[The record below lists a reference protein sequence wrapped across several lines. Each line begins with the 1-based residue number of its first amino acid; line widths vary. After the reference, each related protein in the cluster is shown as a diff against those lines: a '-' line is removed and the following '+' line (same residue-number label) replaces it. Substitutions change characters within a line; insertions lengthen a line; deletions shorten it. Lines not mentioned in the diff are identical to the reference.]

1 MKFSLLLS
9 VYRKDSPCH
18 LHQALFSVWDEQ
30 IVKPDQI
37 VLVKD
42 GPLTQEL
49 DTEIESWCNKLGLVL
64 RIVNLPKNVGLGKA
78 LSHGLSECAYEWVAR
93 FDSDDICHPLRF
105 KKQVDYIKLHPCVD
119 IVGTWIAEFENE
131 HHKIHAYRRLP
142 VEHSHISSFAKKR
155 NPFNHM
161 TVMYKKDKV
170 FDAGSYQDN
179 YLYEDY
185 ALWVRMINKG
195 AVTANIPEVLVYA
208 RTGNGMEIRR
218 GGFKYAC
225 SEVSAQMS
233 FYKSGFISELQLC
246 KNLLVRVPVRLLPG
260 DVRKFIYRNLLRK

>member
-9 VYRKDSPCH
+9 VYRNDSPCH
-18 LHQALFSVWDEQ
+18 LYQALFSVWDEQ

-49 DTEIESWCNKLGLVL
+49 NTEIESWCNKLGFVL
-64 RIVNLPKNVGLGKA
+64 KVVPLSKNVGLGRA
-78 LSHGLSECAYEWVAR
+78 LSHGLRECAHEWVAR
-93 FDSDDICHPLRF
+93 FDSDDISHPLRF
-105 KKQVDYIKLHPCVD
+105 KKQLDYIKLHPRVD
-119 IVGTWIAEFENE
+119 IVGAWIAEFENE
-131 HHKIHAYRRLP
+131 YHRTHAYRRLP

-161 TVMYKKDKV
+161 TVMYRKDKV

-185 ALWVRMINKG
+185 ALWVRMINNG

-218 GGFKYAC
+218 GGIKYAK
-225 SEVSAQMS
+225 SEILAQLG
-233 FYKSGFISELQLC
+233 FYQLGFINKRQFYT
-246 KNLLVRVPVRLLPG
+246 NLLLRVPIRLIPG
-260 DVRKFIYRNLLRK
+260 KIRKLIYRKLLR

>member
-9 VYRKDSPCH
+9 VYRNDSPCH
-18 LHQALFSVWDEQ
+18 LYQALFSVWDEQ

-49 DTEIESWCNKLGLVL
+49 DAEIERWCNKLGFVL
-64 RIVNLPKNVGLGKA
+64 KVVQLPINVGLGRA

-93 FDSDDICHPLRF
+93 FDSDDISHPLRF
-105 KKQVDYIKLHPCVD
+105 KKQLEYIKQHPHVD
-119 IVGTWIAEFENE
+119 IVGTWIAEFEYEYN
-131 HHKIHAYRRLP
+131 KIHAYRRLP

-161 TVMYKKDKV
+161 TVMYRKDKV
-170 FDAGSYQDN
+170 LDAGSYQDN

-185 ALWVRMINKG
+185 ALWVRMINNG
-195 AVTANIPEVLVYA
+195 AVTANMPEVLVYA

-218 GGFKYAC
+218 GGIKYAK
-225 SEVSAQMS
+225 SEILAQLG
-233 FYKSGFISELQLC
+233 FYQIGFINKRQFYT
-246 KNLLVRVPVRLLPG
+246 NLLLRVPVRLVPG
-260 DVRKFIYRNLLRK
+260 GIRKLIYRKFLR